1 MNAAPV
7 NAVGG
12 PGASGGIAP
21 ADPHTMQCLE
31 VWGGYGVSDN
41 GVVMPGLDVWVF
53 SRPYM
58 EAHEGGDVHYVSSCG
73 TGRISRLLVADVS
86 GHGTTVAAI
95 AKDLRD
101 LMRRHVNFVEQ
112 RVFVEKLNGSF
123 VELTKN
129 GLFATAAVATFFAP
143 SQTLT
148 LTNAGHPRPLL
159 YSHER
164 KSWRLCTEDSSER
177 GKELSN
183 LPLGMF
189 AETNYPSVML
199 QAATGD
205 VVVIYSD
212 SLIEAPLPEPGNAD
226 GTGAAT
232 KAGKKGR
239 LLGTA
244 GLLEV
249 ASSLPIEPTATFAT
263 RLYAAVL
270 AKCAPGTQTLGDDVT
285 ILVLRPNGLKEP
297 APLSKRL
304 GAAVAFF
311 KTAAKSAVGGPGAP
325 WPELGW
331 TNIVGALVRKV
342 SNNYGRGAERI

>member
-1 MNAAPV
+1 MIVSPSNSEARGAAP
-7 NAVGG
+7 AG
-12 PGASGGIAP
+12 
-21 ADPHTMQCLE
+21 DPHTMRCLE

-41 GVVMPGLDVWVF
+41 GVIMPGLDVWVF

-86 GHGTTVAAI
+86 GHGTSVASI
-95 AKDLRD
+95 ARDLRD

-112 RVFVEKLNGSF
+112 RVFVEKLNRSF
-123 VELTKN
+123 VGLTKN

-159 YSHER
+159 YSRE
-164 KSWRLCTEDSSER
+164 KKTWRLCTEDSSER
-177 GKELSN
+177 GKELAN

-189 AETNYPSVML
+189 EETNYPSMML
-199 QAATGD
+199 QATTGD

-212 SLIEAPLPEPGNAD
+212 SLIEAPLAQPAAHAGGDTSGRPGRRD
-226 GTGAAT
+226 
-232 KAGKKGR
+232 R
-239 LLGTA
+239 LLGSA

-249 ASSLPIEPTATFAT
+249 AASLPIEPTDTLAT

-270 AKCAPGTQTLGDDVT
+270 GRCAPGTQTLGDDVT
-285 ILVLRPNGLKEP
+285 ILVLRPNGRTDPASLKD
-297 APLSKRL
+297 RF
-304 GAAVAFF
+304 GAGVEFMA
-311 KTAAKSAVGGPGAP
+311 TLAKSVVGGPGAP
-325 WPELGW
+325 WPELSV

-342 SNNYGRGAERI
+342 SGRYGRGAERI